1 MMRSWDINFDML
13 VRADD
18 REVVSLAAKCHAL
31 ASVIREIPIT
41 PSRRDRIDRLNILRA
56 VRGTTGIEGAELTE
70 GEVALI
76 LDSSGESVLPPG
88 KEREE
93 QEARNA
99 DRLMSYVAQ
108 LLRESP
114 DCPLTEELICKFHHI
129 TTHKV
134 NYKHNVPGKYRNLP
148 VSAGDYIPPQEGAK
162 VRQLMK
168 EFVSW
173 FNEGKPTHWD
183 PVIRAIVAHFYVVS
197 IHPFG
202 DGNGRASRAVESF
215 LLYKAGINARGFY
228 SLANYYY
235 QHRGEYMRY
244 LDHVRFET
252 NGDLTPFVLFALRG
266 LEEELVG
273 VHREVLL
280 EVREIAFRDYAR
292 EELRS
297 KLATEPGKR
306 MLDFIFLLG
315 NATVSVKAIRRGE
328 HALSGLYHGLTS
340 KTLSR
345 DLNYLKE
352 IELILIEDGNVRAN
366 LDIMGRYVPPYDALK
381 ESTEQNPAAPQIP

>member
-1 MMRSWDINFDML
+1 MPSWDVTFDVQ
-13 VRADD
+13 VRTDD
-18 REVVSLAAKCHAL
+18 LEVVSLAAKCHAL

-76 LDSSGESVLPPG
+76 LDSPNKTVLPPG

-99 DRLMSYVAQ
+99 DKLMRYVAQ

-114 DCPLTEELICKFHHI
+114 DCPLTENLICKFHHL

-148 VSAGDYIPPQEGAK
+148 VSAGDYIPPQEGAR

-173 FNEGKPTHWD
+173 FNEEEPFHWD
-183 PVIRAIVAHFYVVS
+183 PVIAAIVAHFYIVS

-202 DGNGRASRAVESF
+202 DGNGRTSRAVESF
-215 LLYKAGINARGFY
+215 LLYRAGINARGFY

-235 QHRGEYMRY
+235 QHRGEYLRH
-244 LDHVRFET
+244 LDHIRFET

-266 LEEELVG
+266 LAEELLE

-297 KLATEPGKR
+297 RLATEPGKR

-315 NATVSVKAIRRGE
+315 NATVSVKAIRHGE
-328 HALSGLYHGLTS
+328 HALSRLYHGLTA

-345 DLNYLKE
+345 DLNYLKK
-352 IELILIEDGNVRAN
+352 IELIQLKDGNVRAN
-366 LDIMGRYVPPYDALK
+366 LDIMGRYLPPHDALNS
-381 ESTEQNPAAPQIP
+381 STPGAI